1 MSVQMTVAFLQAV
14 PAMVPSTPPELSPE
28 IPLCTRYMDF
38 VCKNRQQCL
47 SHSMVCDGDIQC
59 EDGSDED
66 ANYAGCGERGVVHL
80 KALCAGRAGEW
91 RPQVWGGYHKA
102 AVSPKQWSC
111 CAFRRP

>member
-1 MSVQMTVAFLQAV
+1 MTVAFLQAV
-14 PAMVPSTPPELSPE
+14 PAMVPSPPPQLSPE

-66 ANYAGCGERGVVHL
+66 ANYAGCGERGAVHL
-80 KALCAGRAGEW
+80 KALGTGRAGESGDH
-91 RPQVWGGYHKA
+91 RRGEGATKL
-102 AVSPKQWSC
+102 SC
-111 CAFRRP
+111 LLSNGPGL